1 MEDFESVEWSGS
13 DDKDRQRD
21 FVALLNRAIDQF
33 VKPTLWHDRDSGA
46 YFFAKPKD
54 REDLKYAYQSFKSF
68 VPRHVVNRYGKKI
81 NDPKKPTYWRHSAFL
96 HRFVRLAGDWFVEVT
111 PTYHFTQDGCK
122 LDVWAGDYLKKIKEI
137 ERNAAV
143 MGQFVMWREFLLT
156 HGARATCS
164 SSAIPF
170 CASLLL
176 DSLALDVGVPD
187 ELWKSQEDDPGSPLF
202 DWAQTGEAR
211 RVKLT
216 HIDEPLLEFGG
227 GLRHLDIRFGLM
239 DYGPFDCRHGG
250 CTKAHQGRN
259 RWKRGDGGGDGAM
272 A

>member
-1 MEDFESVEWSGS
+1 M
-13 DDKDRQRD
+13 
-21 FVALLNRAIDQF
+21 ALLNRAIDQF

-122 LDVWAGDYLKKIKEI
+122 PDVWAGDYLKKIKEL

-143 MGQFVMWREFLLT
+143 MGQFVMWRQFLLT
-156 HGARATCS
+156 HGAGDMFVERY
-164 SSAIPF
+164 PF
-170 CASLLL
+170 LRFIAV

-202 DWAQTGEAR
+202 DWAQTEGDGEA
-211 RVKLT
+211 
-216 HIDEPLLEFGG
+216 HP
-227 GLRHLDIRFGLM
+227 H
-239 DYGPFDCRHGG
+239 CRAV
-250 CTKAHQGRN
+250 T
-259 RWKRGDGGGDGAM
+259 
-272 A
+272 